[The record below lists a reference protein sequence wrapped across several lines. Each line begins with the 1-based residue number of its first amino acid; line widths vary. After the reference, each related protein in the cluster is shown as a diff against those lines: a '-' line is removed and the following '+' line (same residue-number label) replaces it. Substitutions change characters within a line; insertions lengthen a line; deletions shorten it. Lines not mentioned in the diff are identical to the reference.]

1 MKKNIDLDPKDRQIL
16 AILQADAL
24 VPIAEVAE
32 RVGLST
38 TPCWRRIQRLE
49 REGVIRRRVALLD
62 PAALNV
68 PVSVFVAVRTSQ
80 HSAKWLAQFRE
91 AVESIPE
98 IVEAYRMSGEID
110 YLLRVVVPDIAG
122 YDVVYKQLIEKI
134 ELADVTSSF
143 SMEEMKHTTA
153 LPLQYA

>member
-1 MKKNIDLDPKDRQIL
+1 
-16 AILQADAL
+16 
-24 VPIAEVAE
+24 
-32 RVGLST
+32 
-38 TPCWRRIQRLE
+38 
-49 REGVIRRRVALLD
+49 
-62 PAALNV
+62 
-68 PVSVFVAVRTSQ
+68 VSVFVAVRTSQ

-122 YDVVYKQLIEKI
+122 YDAVYKQLIEKI